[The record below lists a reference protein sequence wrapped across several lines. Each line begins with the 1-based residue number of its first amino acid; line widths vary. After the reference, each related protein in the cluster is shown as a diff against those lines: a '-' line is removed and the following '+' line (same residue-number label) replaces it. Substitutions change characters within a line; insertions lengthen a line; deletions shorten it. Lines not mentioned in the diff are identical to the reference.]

1 VQAMN
6 IDLVQAYAY
15 FLSTALLVF
24 FMLAYTYHLY
34 TSKKKANK
42 DYEKYSDM
50 MLYDSISD
58 APVEEF
64 NSAKS

>member
-1 VQAMN
+1 MN
-6 IDLVQAYAY
+6 IGLVQAYAY

-24 FMLAYTYHLY
+24 FMLAYMYHLY
-34 TSKKKANK
+34 TSKKKTNK

-50 MLYDSISD
+50 MLHDSISD
-58 APVEEF
+58 APVEKF